1 MVYAGGTWKRRAR
14 GLIFFVVVYI
24 ITLNGK
30 KCWATLI
37 CDLVVFLHTLRGM
50 DQMEIRFIKGWPD
63 QLQIRFIGKCIKKGN
78 SSWLK
83 GIQKMSLWK
92 C

>member
-37 CDLVVFLHTLRGM
+37 CDLAVFLHTLTLS
-50 DQMEIRFIKGWPD
+50 Q
-63 QLQIRFIGKCIKKGN
+63 GK
-78 SSWLK
+78 
-83 GIQKMSLWK
+83 
-92 C
+92 